1 MDVGFMMNSNSF
13 FCQQLLYEMLDAI
26 HIVGTIWIVSDTKA
40 LQLSMI
46 LLSIVELK
54 SVGLVVE
61 LKSQQSLLREE
72 EATRSFPNDWEK
84 LSSPFQPLPA

>member
-1 MDVGFMMNSNSF
+1 MGSLSMTNFNWF
-13 FCQQLLYEMLDAI
+13 FCQRGLRTGGGAI
-26 HIVGTIWIVSDTKA
+26 YTVGTISIASDTKA
-40 LQLSMI
+40 LQLSTI

-61 LKSQQSLLREE
+61 LKSQQSPLREE
-72 EATRSFPNDWEK
+72 EARRSFPNDWEK